1 MLSPYVKFNQFQ
13 ILFWWTRGKGLYTG
27 HAKGKW
33 EKRRH
38 DSGGWDLLTE
48 YLVKQCGDMIWVVK
62 LAENVTGSIFGVLV
76 TGSLSLV
83 SRGLLCTELG
93 GVYSSHCKALQ
104 KNWKELFGQPSTLQA
119 GGLLLVYGS
128 GQRVDVGSLS
138 CSCSFSSGFLRRTGN
153 DFTVIPL
160 GKWFPN
166 CWPTGLITSGLKRSH
181 ICWLSAFHMSGSQ
194 LGPWALSLKP
204 VCSWEG
210 GGSNLILQM
219 RKLRPKKIPGS

>member
-1 MLSPYVKFNQFQ
+1 MDE
-13 ILFWWTRGKGLYTG
+13 RKGFV
-27 HAKGKW
+27 HRSCQGKW

-38 DSGGWDLLTE
+38 DSGQWDLLQE
-48 YLVKQCGDMIWVVK
+48 YLVKQCGDVIWGVK
-62 LAENVTGSIFGVLV
+62 LAENVTGSIFGLLV

-104 KNWKELFGQPSTLQA
+104 KNSKELFGQSSTLWA

-128 GQRVDVGSLS
+128 GQPVDVGSLS
-138 CSCSFSSGFLRRTGN
+138 CSCSFSSYFLGRTGN
-153 DFTVIPL
+153 DFTVFSL

-166 CWPTGLITSGLKRSH
+166 CWPTGLITPGLKRSH
-181 ICWLSAFHMSGSQ
+181 ICWLSAFHVSGSQ
-194 LGPWALSLKP
+194 LNPWALSLKP
-204 VCSWEG
+204 VCSREG

-219 RKLRPKKIPGS
+219 RNLRPKKIPGS